1 MKNTVAVLLACF
13 LLLSAIPF
21 SSAQAEN
28 ALPEVG
34 DVVCGFTVKEKR
46 DFSMIGAD
54 LVLFEHEK
62 TGARLMYIANND
74 INRAFD
80 LTFFTRASDNTG
92 LPHVFEHATL
102 NGSDRY
108 PSDDLF
114 FNMIYQTYN
123 TFLNAQ
129 TTQLYTTYPMA
140 SLSEAQLLRYAD
152 FYTDSCL
159 HPRILEEESIFR
171 EEAWRYRLA
180 SEEDALTIEGT
191 VYSEMLSSFDLTTAA
206 RYNWMRASFP
216 GATGGNS
223 YGGDPS
229 CIASMTWDSLKAYH
243 AEYYHPSNCFAYLY
257 GSFEDYTA
265 FLELLDREFSPYDR
279 RTFSFEEEYTPLTES
294 VTESVPFPMEENA
307 YTDGSSM
314 IYYSFL
320 CPGLNKNPE
329 EELLLNTLTDL
340 LISDSSV
347 LMQRLRNE
355 LPYGYCSAYIDR
367 TGPEDS
373 IAFYAMYVNPED
385 AETFR
390 TIVDESLA
398 EIAEKGFPQEL
409 VDTMMNALSMNL
421 RLGRENTSLGI
432 SLITGD
438 FAPAM
443 AETGNPFDYL
453 DYIDALQKMDTW
465 NQAGEYVRA
474 IQEWLNSDAV
484 TVLVTTYP
492 EAGLKEQQDAAEAE
506 RLAAVKASMTEEEL
520 QAIIDATNAEKAE
533 KPDTSAYLAQ
543 LQAVSVSSLPEEIRA
558 FELSDETV
566 EDGVRHIS
574 AAAEVDGIGRTML
587 LFPADGLD
595 QEDLH
600 WYALYIS
607 LIGQLDTS
615 VHTQQELSSLIA
627 RYLFGLETRYAMF
640 DTYGTKDFQPFLR
653 AGWITLEEDLQQ
665 GYDLL
670 YELLYDTQFTDTET
684 LAGLIDREL
693 SAQKNAVTYG
703 AYTVMLY
710 RMLGAGSPLYAYYD
724 HLSGLDYYDFLVK
737 ADALIES
744 DPAAVTAALEKIQNH
759 FHNRTDVVS
768 LFAGDS
774 AMFEANTACADE
786 FLSKLEAKPVVP
798 VKYSFEAPARR
809 EALIIDSTVQY
820 NGIVG
825 DFDALG
831 LPDYTADLEAVSAL
845 VLDKYLIPELRETY
859 GVYTPMHGFLE
870 NGGTY
875 LLTYSDPN
883 IRETFDVYA
892 ALPEFLAGREMDQNV
907 LNGYILSAYS
917 TLARPEGELSG
928 AISAIISRI
937 CLEPENLKIQRM
949 QELKSLTPEKLAS
962 YAAAYRSLDENAHI
976 FTAGNATAIQDNAEL
991 YDRILDPFA

>member
-1 MKNTVAVLLACF
+1 MKNTVAVLLACV
-13 LLLSAIPF
+13 LLLSLIPF
-21 SSAQAEN
+21 SAAKAEN

-34 DVVCGFTVKEKR
+34 DVVSGFVVKEKR
-46 DFSMIGAD
+46 DFSIIGAE

-80 LTFFTRASDNTG
+80 LTFFTRATDNTG

-102 NGSDRY
+102 NGSDKY

-123 TFLNAQ
+123 TFLNAM

-180 SEEDALTIEGT
+180 DREDDLTIEGT
-191 VYSEMLSSFDLTTAA
+191 VYSEMLSSFDLFTAA

-216 GATGGNS
+216 GATGGNA

-229 CIASMTWDSLKAYH
+229 CIASMTWDNLKAYH
-243 AEYYHPSNCFAYLY
+243 EEYYHPSNCVAYLY

-265 FLELLDREFSPYDR
+265 FLDLLDREFSPYER
-279 RTFSFEEEYTPLTES
+279 RSFSFEEHYTPITES
-294 VTESVPFPMEENA
+294 VTESVPFPVEEGY
-307 YTDGSSM
+307 YTDGASM
-314 IYYSFL
+314 VYYSFL
-320 CPGLNKNPE
+320 CPGLNQNPE
-329 EELLLNTLTDL
+329 EELLMNTLTDL
-340 LISDSSV
+340 LISDTSV

-398 EIAEKGFPQEL
+398 EIAENGFPQEL

-438 FAPAM
+438 FVPAL

-453 DYIDALQKMDTW
+453 DYIDALQKMDVC
-465 NQAGEYVRA
+465 NQAGEYVRTVR
-474 IQEWLNSDAV
+474 EWLTSDPV

-492 EAGLKEQQDAAEAE
+492 EPGLKEQMDAEEAE

-520 QAIIDATNAEKAE
+520 QAIIDATNAEIPE
-533 KPDTSAYLAQ
+533 KPDTSEYLAQ
-543 LQAVSVSSLPEEIRA
+543 LQAVSVYSLPEETRT
-558 FELSDETV
+558 FELSDETKG
-566 EDGVRHIS
+566 DGVRHIS
-574 AAAEVDGIGRTML
+574 AAAEVDGIGRAML
-587 LFPADGLD
+587 LLPSDGLD

-607 LIGQLDTS
+607 LLGQLDTS
-615 VHTQQELSSLIA
+615 AHTQQELSTLVS
-627 RYLFGLETRYAMF
+627 RYLYGLEIRYAMF
-640 DTYGTKDFQPFLR
+640 DTYGTEDYQPFLR
-653 AGWITLEEDLQQ
+653 TGWITLEEDLQE

-670 YELLYDTQFTDTET
+670 YEILYDTQFTDIET
-684 LAGLIDREL
+684 LSGLIDREL
-693 SAQKNAVTYG
+693 SAQQSAVTYG
-703 AYTVMLY
+703 AYTIMLY
-710 RMLGAGSPLYAYYD
+710 RMLGAGSPYYAYYD

-744 DPAAVTAALEKIQNH
+744 DPTAVTVALEKIQQH
-759 FHNRTDVVS
+759 FHNRTNAIS

-774 AMFEANTACADE
+774 SMFAENSACADD
-786 FLSKLEAKPVVP
+786 FLSKLDARPIVP
-798 VKYSFEAPARR
+798 VKYSFEAPAMR
-809 EALIIDSTVQY
+809 EALIVDSTVQF

-825 DFDALG
+825 DFEALG
-831 LPDYTADLEAVSAL
+831 LPEYTADLEAVSAL
-845 VLDKYLIPELRETY
+845 VLDKYLIPELREKY

-870 NGGTY
+870 NGGAY

-892 ALPEFLAGREMDQNV
+892 ALPEFLSGQETDQNV

-962 YAAAYRSLDENAHI
+962 YAAAYQNLDENAHI
-976 FTAGNATAIQDNAEL
+976 FTAGNAAAIHENADL

>member
-1 MKNTVAVLLACF
+1 MKKTAAVLLACF

-21 SSAQAEN
+21 SAAKAEN
-28 ALPEVG
+28 ALPKVG
-34 DVVCGFTVKEKR
+34 DVVCGFAVKEIR
-46 DFSMIGAD
+46 DFSMIGAE

-102 NGSDRY
+102 NGSDKY

-114 FNMIYQTYN
+114 FNMVYQTYN
-123 TFLNAQ
+123 TFLNAM

-140 SLSEAQLLRYAD
+140 SLSEAQLLCYAD

-180 SEEDALTIEGT
+180 DREDDLTIEGT
-191 VYSEMLSSFDLTTAA
+191 VYSEMLSSYDLTTAA
-206 RYNWMRASFP
+206 RYNWMRA
-216 GATGGNS
+216 
-223 YGGDPS
+223 PS

-243 AEYYHPSNCFAYLY
+243 DEYYHPSNCFAYLY

-265 FLELLDREFSPYDR
+265 FLKLLDQEFSPYER
-279 RTFSFEEEYTPLTES
+279 RTFSFEEDYAPITES
-294 VTESVPFPMEENA
+294 VTESVPYPVEEGA

-314 IYYSFL
+314 IYYSFI
-320 CPGLNKNPE
+320 CPGLNQDPE

-373 IAFYAMYVNPED
+373 IAFYAMYVNQED

-398 EIAEKGFPQEL
+398 EIAENGFPQEL

-421 RLGRENTSLGI
+421 RLGRENTNLGI

-438 FAPAM
+438 LVPAV

-453 DYIDALQKMDTW
+453 DYIDALKNMDVR

-474 IQEWLNSDAV
+474 VREWLSGDAV

-492 EAGLKEQQDAAEAE
+492 EPGLKEQQDAAEAE

-520 QAIIDATNAEKAE
+520 QAIVDATNAEKEE
-533 KPDTSAYLAQ
+533 KPDSSEYLAQ
-543 LQAVSVSSLPEEIRA
+543 LQAVSVASLPEETRA
-558 FELSDETV
+558 FELSDETG

-574 AAAEVDGIGRTML
+574 AAAEVEGIGRTML
-587 LFPADGLD
+587 LFPSGGLE

-607 LIGQLDTS
+607 LLGRLDTS
-615 VHTQQELSSLIA
+615 AHTQQELSSLVS
-627 RYLFGLETRYAMF
+627 RYLYGLEIRYAMF
-640 DTYGTKDFQPFLR
+640 DTYGTEDFQPFLR
-653 AGWITLEEDLQQ
+653 TAWITMEEDLQQ

-670 YELLYDTQFTDTET
+670 YEILYDTQFTDIET
-684 LAGLIDREL
+684 LSGLIDREL
-693 SAQKNAVTYG
+693 SAQKSAVTYG
-703 AYTVMLY
+703 AYTIMLY

-744 DPAAVTAALEKIQNH
+744 DPEAVTAALEKIQEH
-759 FHNRTDVVS
+759 FRNRTDAVC

-774 AMFEANTACADE
+774 AMFEENTACADD
-786 FLSKLEAKPVVP
+786 FLSKLDAKPVVP
-798 VKYSFEAPARR
+798 VKYAFEAPAMRD
-809 EALIIDSTVQY
+809 ALIMDSTVQY

-831 LPDYTADLEAVSAL
+831 LAGYTADLEAVSAL

-859 GVYTPMHGFLE
+859 GVYTPMHGYLE
-870 NGGTY
+870 NGGAY

-892 ALPEFLAGREMDQNV
+892 ALPEFLSNRETDQDV
-907 LNGYILSAYS
+907 LDGYILSAYS

-928 AISAIISRI
+928 AISAIIARI

-949 QELKSLTPEKLAS
+949 QELKSLTSDKLAS
-962 YAAAYRSLDENAHI
+962 YAEAYRSLDENAHI
-976 FTAGNATAIQDNAEL
+976 FTAGNAAAIRENADL